1 MAGAQCARVLDDA
14 VQRVQQSHWRAAAG
28 PSYTLTRRQ
37 TSQRQ
42 CNVTTITKPTQ
53 LNREGFTN
61 RSIFT
66 ERRYASAVYAVVVCP
81 SVCLSVTSQY
91 CIETTGRIDLV
102 LGMEASFHPS
112 HTVLQGNLGTSKI
125 WVFPSGTVPINFGLR
140 KFCRGESIA
149 LSTTRRQRSNLLTT
163 PI

>member
-1 MAGAQCARVLDDA
+1 M
-14 VQRVQQSHWRAAAG
+14 
-28 PSYTLTRRQ
+28 
-37 TSQRQ
+37 
-42 CNVTTITKPTQ
+42 
-53 LNREGFTN
+53 N

-66 ERRYASAVYAVVVCP
+66 ERRYASAVYAIVVCP

-102 LGMEASFHPS
+102 LGMEASFHLS

-140 KFCRGESIA
+140 KFRRGESIA
-149 LSTTRRQRSNLLTT
+149 LSTTRRRQRSSLLTT
-163 PI
+163 PTCI